1 MNKANKNL
9 KELFPSI
16 DPKKLDSKPE
26 LLGIIRNIAN
36 RLKTLD
42 GVCGGCSPVTEEG
55 VSKLVEPLYSSLFR
69 LKLSGYENFD
79 KIKLEVDQVRAQ
91 CYYYKDIFEEVA
103 SQYSF

>member
-9 KELFPSI
+9 KEIFPSI
-16 DPKKLDSKPE
+16 DPNKLDSKPE
-26 LLGIIRNIAN
+26 LLGIIRNIADG
-36 RLKTLD
+36 LKTLD
-42 GVCGGCSPVTEEG
+42 RIGCSPISEEG

-69 LKLSGYENFD
+69 LKLSGYEHFD
-79 KIKLEVDQVRAQ
+79 KVKLEVDQVRAQ